1 MITDKGNISQNI
13 NYQNGCNRKK
23 RRNYKYDFDS
33 KNTVINMNDMKKLF
47 REYMVMKMEKDFEEM
62 IKNHFSDKDIINDDI

>member
-13 NYQNGCNRKK
+13 NYQNGCNMKK
-23 RRNYKYDFDS
+23 RRYNTYDFDS

-47 REYMVMKMEKDFEEM
+47 TEF
-62 IKNHFSDKDIINDDI
+62 